1 MATDD
6 IVAEFLA
13 PFEFLGAY
21 IGNWYA
27 LVALV
32 SYIFVY
38 LLVMAIPIALM
49 FGFVYGL
56 KVIWDF
62 FISLI

>member
-1 MATDD
+1 MASDD
-6 IVAEFLA
+6 IIAGFLA
-13 PFEFLGAY
+13 PFQFLETY
-21 IGNWYA
+21 IGNWYT

-32 SYIFVY
+32 SYSIVFFLVY
-38 LLVMAIPIALM
+38 LIPIGLLL
-49 FGFVYGL
+49 GFVQLL